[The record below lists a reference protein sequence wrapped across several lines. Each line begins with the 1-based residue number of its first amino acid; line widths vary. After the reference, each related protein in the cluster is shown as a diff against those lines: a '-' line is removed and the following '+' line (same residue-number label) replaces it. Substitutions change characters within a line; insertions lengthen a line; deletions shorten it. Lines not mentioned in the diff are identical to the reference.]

1 MNQIQA
7 NQEPEKDQAKTDKS
21 ITPEF
26 SQAMSAY
33 LRLVEQ
39 VGPDHPQAQQAF
51 HIAMHHA
58 PEWLLDKI
66 SSVALERTL
75 LSLSAI
81 DLSALEFDL

>member
-1 MNQIQA
+1 MNQTQA
-7 NQEPEKDQAKTDKS
+7 TPEPEKAQVMTDKS

-26 SQAMSAY
+26 SQAVSAY

-39 VGPDHPQAQQAF
+39 AGPDHPQAQQAF
-51 HIAMHHA
+51 QIAMHHA

-66 SSVALERTL
+66 SDVAMEKIL
-75 LSLSAI
+75 LKLSAI